1 MFELTNKTAIV
12 TGGARGI
19 GKGICEMLAKQG
31 ASVVIADLLIDE
43 AVATA
48 ADIENAGGKAIAIKT
63 DITDLASV
71 QAMVE
76 AVKDKFGPI
85 DILVN
90 NAGWDRMKPFIK
102 TTPDFWNK
110 VIDINY
116 KGVLNTTYAVAD
128 SMIERNRGKIINI
141 ASDAARVGSMG
152 EAIYA
157 GTKGAVISFSKTM
170 AREFARN
177 KINVN
182 VICPG
187 PTPTPLL
194 DDMKAED
201 AFADKVLSGMD
212 KIIPLKRMG
221 TADDIAAAVVFF
233 ASEEASFITGQV
245 LSVSGGLTMADYSC
259 LSHIGA
265 AQELRYSAI
274 EVKDYVF
281 RLKCLVPAPLQSVKK
296 QDNIFL
302 ESTKRSRSILIK
314 T

>member
-1 MFELTNKTAIV
+1 MFELTDKIAIV

-31 ASVVIADLLIDE
+31 ARVAIADLLIDE

-48 ADIENAGGKAIAIKT
+48 EDIENAGGKAIAVRT
-63 DITDLASV
+63 DITDLGSV

-102 TTPDFWNK
+102 TTPDFWSK
-110 VIDINY
+110 VIDINF
-116 KGVLNTTYAVAD
+116 KGVLNTTYSVANEMMAQN
-128 SMIERNRGKIINI
+128 SGKIINI

-152 EAIYA
+152 ESVYA

-233 ASEEASFITGQV
+233 ASQESNFITGQI
-245 LSVSGGLTMADYSC
+245 LSVSGGLTMVD
-259 LSHIGA
+259 
-265 AQELRYSAI
+265 
-274 EVKDYVF
+274 
-281 RLKCLVPAPLQSVKK
+281 
-296 QDNIFL
+296 
-302 ESTKRSRSILIK
+302 
-314 T
+314 

>member
-31 ASVVIADLLIDE
+31 ARVVIADLLIDM
-43 AVATA
+43 AVACA
-48 ADIENAGGKAIAIKT
+48 AEIENSGGKAIAVRT

-76 AVKDKFGPI
+76 AVKGEFGPV

-90 NAGWDRMKPFIK
+90 NAGWDRMKPFIE
-102 TTPDFWNK
+102 TTPDFWSK
-110 VIDINY
+110 VIDINF
-116 KGVLNTTYAVAD
+116 KGVLNTTYSVAND
-128 SMIERNRGKIINI
+128 MIAQNSGKIINI

-152 EAIYA
+152 ESVYA

-201 AFADKVLSGMD
+201 AFAGKVLSGMD

-233 ASEEASFITGQV
+233 ASEEANFITGQV
-245 LSVSGGLTMADYSC
+245 LSVSGGLTMAD
-259 LSHIGA
+259 
-265 AQELRYSAI
+265 
-274 EVKDYVF
+274 
-281 RLKCLVPAPLQSVKK
+281 
-296 QDNIFL
+296 
-302 ESTKRSRSILIK
+302 
-314 T
+314 

>member
-1 MFELTNKTAIV
+1 MFELTNKVAIV

-31 ASVVIADLLIDE
+31 ARVVIADLLIDE
-43 AVATA
+43 AVTCA
-48 ADIENAGGKAIAIKT
+48 AEIENVGGKAIAVKT

-71 QAMVE
+71 QAMVDV
-76 AVKDKFGPI
+76 VKETFGPV

-110 VIDINY
+110 IIGINF

-128 SMIERNRGKIINI
+128 DMIERSSGKIINI

-152 EAIYA
+152 ESVYA

-187 PTPTPLL
+187 PTPTQLL

-201 AFADKVLSGMD
+201 AFADKVLSNMD

-221 TADDIAAAVVFF
+221 TADDIAAAVIFF
-233 ASEEASFITGQV
+233 ASQEADFITGQV
-245 LSVSGGLTMADYSC
+245 LSVSGGLTMAD
-259 LSHIGA
+259 
-265 AQELRYSAI
+265 
-274 EVKDYVF
+274 
-281 RLKCLVPAPLQSVKK
+281 
-296 QDNIFL
+296 
-302 ESTKRSRSILIK
+302 
-314 T
+314 

>member
-1 MFELTNKTAIV
+1 MFELTDKVAVV

-19 GKGICEMLAKQG
+19 GKGICATLARQG
-31 ASVVIADLLIDE
+31 AKVVIADLLLDE

-48 ADIENAGGKAIAIKT
+48 AEIENSGGQAIAVKT
-63 DITDLASV
+63 DITDLQSV
-71 QAMVE
+71 QAMIKVVNE
-76 AVKDKFGPI
+76 KFGTV

-90 NAGWDRMKPFIK
+90 NAGWDRMKPFVK

-116 KGVLNTTYAVAD
+116 KGTLNTVYAVASD
-128 SMIERNRGKIINI
+128 MMERNSGKIINI

-152 EAIYA
+152 ESVYS

-233 ASEEASFITGQV
+233 ASKEADFITGQV
-245 LSVSGGLTMADYSC
+245 LSVSGGLTMVD
-259 LSHIGA
+259 
-265 AQELRYSAI
+265 
-274 EVKDYVF
+274 
-281 RLKCLVPAPLQSVKK
+281 
-296 QDNIFL
+296 
-302 ESTKRSRSILIK
+302 
-314 T
+314 

>member
-1 MFELTNKTAIV
+1 MFELTGKVAVV

-19 GKGICEMLAKQG
+19 GKGICDMLAKQG
-31 ASVVIADLLIDE
+31 ARVAIADLLIDE

-48 ADIENAGGKAIAIKT
+48 ADIENAGGKAIAVKT

-76 AVKDKFGPI
+76 AVKDTFGPV

-128 SMIERNRGKIINI
+128 SMIERHRGKIINI

-152 EAIYA
+152 ESIYA
-157 GTKGAVISFSKTM
+157 GAKGAVISFSKTM
-170 AREFARN
+170 AREFARS

-187 PTPTPLL
+187 PTLTPLL

-233 ASEEASFITGQV
+233 ASEEANFITGQV
-245 LSVSGGLTMADYSC
+245 LSVSGGLTMVD
-259 LSHIGA
+259 
-265 AQELRYSAI
+265 
-274 EVKDYVF
+274 
-281 RLKCLVPAPLQSVKK
+281 
-296 QDNIFL
+296 
-302 ESTKRSRSILIK
+302 
-314 T
+314 